1 MQPEQANLHIR
12 NVTRVEPGKPLQMV
26 DVVVEKGRLTSI
38 EPINWGDESRPDIAR
53 LTRIDARG
61 MFIAPGF
68 IDLHTHL
75 RDPGQR
81 HKETIATGAQAAAN
95 GGFTVI
101 VAMANTDPPVDSV
114 GTLELVQERARLAP
128 IKVHSVGA
136 VTHYLEGFEL
146 TDLESLALAGAV
158 AFSDDGRNAYPLEL
172 ATEAMARAARLQ
184 RPVLVHAQDEMSC
197 PNGQAHPGVASRA
210 GLEPWPC
217 SAEVSAVERA
227 LEACRRSGGRLHLQ
241 HLSCARSVELL
252 ANAKQEGLQVTAE
265 ATPHHMVLTEGRVLW
280 EGEPDPQA
288 KVNPPLRPESDRKA
302 VVQAVN
308 EGLIDAIATDHAPH
322 ERGSKEV
329 PFGRASFGFSG
340 LETALALCLELVS
353 RGELTM
359 PRMVEAL
366 TAGPYHCLR
375 DSLPQ
380 AQPALKVGEAADLVV
395 FENRAHW
402 IVNPEEFSSLG
413 KNTPLG
419 GREMYG
425 RAMLTVA
432 GGNVVHNQWY
442 SGIV

>member
-1 MQPEQANLHIR
+1 MADAANLHIR
-12 NVTRVEPGKPLQMV
+12 NVTRVEPGKPMQLV
-26 DVVVEKGRLTSI
+26 DVVVERGRLTAVD
-38 EPINWGDESRPDIAR
+38 PVNWGDEARPALAR
-53 LTRIDARG
+53 LTPIDARG
-61 MFIAPGF
+61 MFVAPGF
-68 IDLHTHL
+68 LDLHTHL

-81 HKETIATGAQAAAN
+81 HKETIASGAQAAAN
-95 GGFTVI
+95 GGFTAI

-114 GTLELVQERARLAP
+114 NTLELVQERARDVP
-128 IKVHSVGA
+128 VKVHSVGA
-136 VTHYLEGFEL
+136 VSHYLEGFEL

-158 AFSDDGRNAYPLEL
+158 AFSDDGRNAYPLDL
-172 ATEAMARAARLQ
+172 ATEAMSRAARLQ
-184 RPVLVHAQDEMSC
+184 RPVLVHAQDELSC
-197 PNGQAHPGVASRA
+197 PNGQASPAVALRT

-252 ANAKQEGLQVTAE
+252 AQAKQEGLHVTAE

-280 EGEPDPQA
+280 EGQPDPQA
-288 KVNPPLRPESDRKA
+288 KVNPPLRPESDRRA
-302 VVQAVN
+302 VVAAVN
-308 EGLIDAIATDHAPH
+308 DGLIDAIATDHAPH
-322 ERGSKEV
+322 ERASKEV

-340 LETALALCLELVS
+340 LETALALCLELVA
-353 RGELTM
+353 RGELTL

-366 TAGPYHCLR
+366 TVGPFDCLA

-380 AQPALKVGEAADLVV
+380 ARPALQVGQVADLVV

-402 IVNPEEFSSLG
+402 IVHPEDFSSMG

-425 RAMLTVA
+425 RAMLTIA
-432 GGNVVHNQWY
+432 NGRVVHNQWY
-442 SGIV
+442 SGIL